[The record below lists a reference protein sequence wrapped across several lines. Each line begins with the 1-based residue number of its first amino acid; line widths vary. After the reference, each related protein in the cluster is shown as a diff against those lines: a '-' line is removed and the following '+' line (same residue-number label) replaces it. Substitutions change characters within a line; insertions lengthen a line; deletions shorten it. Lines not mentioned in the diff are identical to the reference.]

1 MQGLLIKFI
10 IPCNIAMLSSKTFQM
25 LNLTAFHSFIKQ
37 HALLAPHEKVLLAV
51 SGGRDSVLMAHYFK
65 QAGFDFGIAHCNFKL
80 REQEA
85 DEEEIFTSN
94 LADELEVPFFVTFFD
109 TAEYAAE
116 KGISIQMAARDLRYQ
131 WLEEIRADFGYS
143 YIALA
148 HHQNDA
154 AETILLNL
162 TRGTGVAGLHGIKP
176 KRDKLIR
183 PLLFLTRNEI
193 DEIVKT
199 EKLVYRDDSS
209 NSSTKYARNKIRLE
223 VVPVLKELNP
233 QLEETFKANAR
244 RFSELEIILRQRID
258 ELKNTLFIEK
268 SDSEIEIS
276 INDLKNLN
284 PINTLL
290 FGLFSPFGFTEAV
303 LHDLVNNFDGQPGKM
318 FQSPSHQIITDRGR
332 LILSPKHRPSTPSH
346 LISEHENEFTWN
358 NESYKSY
365 TLPLS
370 GYKIKTSNNIVQL
383 EYKKLIFPLK
393 LRSWHKG
400 DYFYPLGMKGK
411 KKLSDYFIEQK
422 IPRQRKDGI
431 GVLENGNG
439 DIVWISGYRS
449 DERYKIR
456 PETEKIFI
464 LEKQIQQRHITENQ
478 AITE

>member
-1 MQGLLIKFI
+1 
-10 IPCNIAMLSSKTFQM
+10 M
-25 LNLTAFHSFIKQ
+25 LNLTAFHFFIKQ
-37 HALLAPHEKVLLAV
+37 HALFKPHEKVLLAV

-85 DEEEIFTSN
+85 DEEQIFTSN
-94 LADELEVPFFVTFFD
+94 LADELEAPFFVTFFD
-109 TAEYAAE
+109 TLEHAAE

-131 WLEEIRADFGYS
+131 WLEEIRADFDYS

-183 PLLFLTRNEI
+183 PLLFLTRDEI
-193 DEIVKT
+193 DQIVQT
-199 EKLVYRDDSS
+199 EKLAYRDDSS
-209 NSSTKYARNKIRLE
+209 NSSSKYARNKIRLE
-223 VVPVLKELNP
+223 VIPILKELNP

-244 RFSELEIILRQRID
+244 RFSELEIVLSQRID
-258 ELKNTLFIEK
+258 EIKKALFIEK
-268 SDSEIEIS
+268 ADSEIEIP
-276 INDLKNLN
+276 INALKNLN
-284 PINTLL
+284 PLNTLL
-290 FGLFSPFGFTEAV
+290 FGVFSPFGFTEAV
-303 LHDLVNNFDGQPGKM
+303 LHNLIDNLDDQPGKM
-318 FQSPSHQIITDRGR
+318 FLSPSHQLTLDRGR
-332 LILSPKHRPSTPSH
+332 LILSPKQRPPAPEF
-346 LISEHENEFTWN
+346 LIGDHEDVFTWN
-358 NESYKSY
+358 NQDYKSH
-365 TLPLS
+365 TLPIS
-370 GYKIKTSNNIVQL
+370 GFKNKTSNNIVQL
-383 EYKKLIFPLK
+383 DHTKLIFPLK

-400 DYFYPLGMKGK
+400 DYFQPLGMKGK

-422 IPRQRKDGI
+422 IPRQRKEGI

-464 LEKQIQQRHITENQ
+464 LEKQI
-478 AITE
+478 